1 MKGPSHPLRCKMP
14 RNHKSRVH
22 YAGARPL
29 DENSNGVG
37 RIKGWTAVYVDGN
50 VAATLTDEI
59 ARIELKWQSEDD

>member
-1 MKGPSHPLRCKMP
+1 
-14 RNHKSRVH
+14 
-22 YAGARPL
+22 L